1 MFGTK
6 DGFDVVIGNPP
17 YHQLSKDKSV
27 ITHYK
32 NYLKNKYK
40 TSGGRLNLFIF
51 FTHEAINLSK
61 NNTGVVSYII
71 PNTILTQ
78 EYYKDTRKLIL
89 ENCNLSTIVD
99 YNEMPFE
106 NAVVENITFI
116 LENKK
121 PTGNNR
127 ISVYKDNLLSRNF
140 INEFSQDSF
149 LKQKNYSFCIY
160 SNEFID
166 SFFENELYKPL
177 SFYCDVN
184 QGIALK
190 GNKSLSLKSDNPE
203 GKYFKLLD
211 GRNINKYSI
220 NWDGVYLDYNLNRI
234 HSCKRKDIFE
244 SEEKLFFRRV
254 SKDLIFTYDNEQ
266 YFALNTI
273 VVVNLKNH
281 KDISLRYLLAILNS
295 KLLTYLY
302 QNKFKSTKTVF
313 SEIQARSV
321 KELPIAQ
328 PDKSIV
334 EIFEFIVK
342 LLLYLN
348 NITELKLLN
357 PNLQNIINSLV
368 FELYFPE
375 HMKKRNIDILQFV
388 EKDLKEVIQNRDFN
402 QLTDDQ
408 KEKVIMQ
415 LQTKWTDPKSE
426 IVKRMN
432 SFAEKSPDILK
443 PILESR

>member
-1 MFGTK
+1 M
-6 DGFDVVIGNPP
+6 
-17 YHQLSKDKSV
+17 
-27 ITHYK
+27 
-32 NYLKNKYK
+32 
-40 TSGGRLNLFIF
+40 
-51 FTHEAINLSK
+51 
-61 NNTGVVSYII
+61 
-71 PNTILTQ
+71 
-78 EYYKDTRKLIL
+78 
-89 ENCNLSTIVD
+89 
-99 YNEMPFE
+99 
-106 NAVVENITFI
+106 
-116 LENKK
+116 
-121 PTGNNR
+121 
-127 ISVYKDNLLSRNF
+127 
-140 INEFSQDSF
+140 
-149 LKQKNYSFCIY
+149 
-160 SNEFID
+160 
-166 SFFENELYKPL
+166 
-177 SFYCDVN
+177 
-184 QGIALK
+184 
-190 GNKSLSLKSDNPE
+190 
-203 GKYFKLLD
+203 
-211 GRNINKYSI
+211 
-220 NWDGVYLDYNLNRI
+220 
-234 HSCKRKDIFE
+234 
-244 SEEKLFFRRV
+244 
-254 SKDLIFTYDNEQ
+254 
-266 YFALNTI
+266 
-273 VVVNLKNH
+273 VVNLKNH

>member
-89 ENCNLSTIVD
+89 ENCNLLTIVD

-140 INEFSQDSF
+140 INEF
-149 LKQKNYSFCIY
+149 
-160 SNEFID
+160 
-166 SFFENELYKPL
+166 
-177 SFYCDVN
+177 
-184 QGIALK
+184 
-190 GNKSLSLKSDNPE
+190 
-203 GKYFKLLD
+203 
-211 GRNINKYSI
+211 
-220 NWDGVYLDYNLNRI
+220 
-234 HSCKRKDIFE
+234 
-244 SEEKLFFRRV
+244 
-254 SKDLIFTYDNEQ
+254 
-266 YFALNTI
+266 
-273 VVVNLKNH
+273 
-281 KDISLRYLLAILNS
+281 
-295 KLLTYLY
+295 
-302 QNKFKSTKTVF
+302 
-313 SEIQARSV
+313 
-321 KELPIAQ
+321 
-328 PDKSIV
+328 
-334 EIFEFIVK
+334 
-342 LLLYLN
+342 
-348 NITELKLLN
+348 
-357 PNLQNIINSLV
+357 
-368 FELYFPE
+368 
-375 HMKKRNIDILQFV
+375 
-388 EKDLKEVIQNRDFN
+388 
-402 QLTDDQ
+402 
-408 KEKVIMQ
+408 
-415 LQTKWTDPKSE
+415 
-426 IVKRMN
+426 
-432 SFAEKSPDILK
+432 
-443 PILESR
+443 